1 MTNLEW
7 NYGIEYLQ
15 TSECGDYIKY
25 KNRKVSVENMMGGKF
40 LCLEDGEVI
49 KLVDT
54 EIEAMMFLAG
64 MERSK

>member
-7 NYGIEYLQ
+7 NKGIEYLQ
-15 TSECGDYIKY
+15 TSECGDHIKY
-25 KNRKVSVENMMGGKF
+25 KNRKVDVENMIGGKF

-64 MERSK
+64 MERHK

>member
-7 NYGIEYLQ
+7 NKGIEYLQ
-15 TSECGDYIKY
+15 ASECGDYIKY
-25 KNRKVSVENMMGGKF
+25 NNRKVSVENMMGGKF

-54 EIEAMMFLAG
+54 EVEAMMFLAG
-64 MERSK
+64 MEA

>member
-7 NYGIEYLQ
+7 NKGIEYLQ
-15 TSECGDYIKY
+15 TSEYGDYIKY

-54 EIEAMMFLAG
+54 EVEAMMFLAG
-64 MERSK
+64 MEA

>member
-7 NYGIEYLQ
+7 NKGIEYLQ
-15 TSECGDYIKY
+15 NSEYGDYIKY
-25 KNRKVSVENMMGGKF
+25 NNRKVSVENMMGGKF

-54 EIEAMMFLAG
+54 EVEAMMFLAG
-64 MERSK
+64 MEA

>member
-7 NYGIEYLQ
+7 NKGIEYLQ
-15 TSECGDYIKY
+15 TSEYGDYIKY
-25 KNRKVSVENMMGGKF
+25 ENRKVSVENMIGGKF

-54 EIEAMMFLAG
+54 EVEAMMFLAG
-64 MERSK
+64 MKA

>member
-7 NYGIEYLQ
+7 NKGIEYLQ
-15 TSECGDYIKY
+15 TSEYGDYIKY
-25 KNRKVSVENMMGGKF
+25 ENRKVSVENMMGGKF

-54 EIEAMMFLAG
+54 EVEAMMFLAG
-64 MERSK
+64 MEA

>member
-7 NYGIEYLQ
+7 NKGIEYLQ
-15 TSECGDYIKY
+15 KSEYGDYIKY

-54 EIEAMMFLAG
+54 EVEAMMFLAG
-64 MERSK
+64 MEA

>member
-7 NYGIEYLQ
+7 NKGIEYLQ
-15 TSECGDYIKY
+15 ASEYGDYIKY
-25 KNRKVSVENMMGGKF
+25 ENRKVSVENMIGGKF

-54 EIEAMMFLAG
+54 EVEAMMFLAG
-64 MERSK
+64 MEV

>member
-7 NYGIEYLQ
+7 NKGIEYLQ
-15 TSECGDYIKY
+15 ASEYGDYIKY
-25 KNRKVSVENMMGGKF
+25 NNRKVSVENMMGGKF

-54 EIEAMMFLAG
+54 EVEAMMFLAG
-64 MERSK
+64 MEA

>member
-7 NYGIEYLQ
+7 NKGIEYLQ
-15 TSECGDYIKY
+15 TSEYGDYIKY

-54 EIEAMMFLAG
+54 EVEAMMFLAG
-64 MERSK
+64 MGPK